1 LKLFR
6 KNKPVLTPEE
16 KLINKKHRFYLLI
29 SGALLGLS
37 FPPMPVPQIMFFA
50 LVPYLYV
57 IERKEK
63 LIEINRATYLA
74 AFVFGLLTI
83 YWVGS
88 WQSTA
93 DPFLMISGVLL
104 VFINPVFFLIPS
116 TIYYFCRKSINK
128 TTALFLLPLFW
139 VTYEYAYML
148 TDASFPWLT
157 LGNGLVKFLSFIQ
170 VADIIGALGLSALVI
185 YINIFLYR
193 AFLSLKAERK
203 KFLIN
208 LAAAILLIIMP
219 VIYGLVRVSS
229 FEFSKDKVRVG
240 LIQPNL
246 DPWDKWAGGNLDD
259 IARLHF
265 DLSQKAIDE
274 GAEIIFW
281 PETAFPVYLFSG
293 SHSAEVDAIYNFI
306 RKNNTYLVTGMP
318 DVRFYPSQAKKG
330 DGIVPPDAKYAEAG
344 DYYYATYNAVFLISP
359 DSYHIQKYGKMKLVP
374 FGERVPFVET
384 VPFLGNLIKWGV
396 GISGWNV
403 GRDTINF
410 TIPAG
415 HFRNLTQKDS
425 LHINSLVCYESIYPY
440 FVSHFIQRNA
450 EMIAVVT
457 NDSWYG
463 KLSGPYQHKEY
474 AVLRAIENRRS
485 VVRAANGGI
494 SCIINPVGI
503 TEVETGM
510 FEQAF
515 IAGDVTIQRDKTFFT
530 QYPLVIP
537 VLSSAVSLWVI
548 GIFVLKKLK
557 LKMKIFM

>member
-6 KNKPVLTPEE
+6 KNKSVLTPEE
-16 KLINKKHRFYLLI
+16 KQKNKKYRLYIIL
-29 SGALLGLS
+29 SGILLGLS
-37 FPPMPVPQIMFFA
+37 FPPLPVPQIMFFA
-50 LVPYLYV
+50 LIPYLYV
-57 IERKEK
+57 IERKER
-63 LIEINRATYLA
+63 LIEINRATYLM

-88 WQSTA
+88 WQSSA

-116 TIYYFCRKSINK
+116 TLYFFCRKSINK
-128 TTALFLLPLFW
+128 TAALFLLPLFW

-170 VADIIGALGLSALVI
+170 VADIIGAEGLTVFVI
-185 YINIFLYR
+185 FINIFLYR
-193 AFLSLKAERK
+193 AFTSVKTDRRK
-203 KFLIN
+203 FYLN
-208 LAAAILLIIMP
+208 FSAAILLIVIP
-219 VIYGLVRVSS
+219 IIYGVVRVSTFS
-229 FEFSKDKVRVG
+229 FSKDKVRVG

-246 DPWDKWAGGNLDD
+246 DPWDKWAGGNIQNIED
-259 IARLHF
+259 IHF
-265 DLSQKAIDE
+265 ELSQKAIDK
-274 GAEIIFW
+274 GAEIVFW

-293 SHSAEVDAIYNFI
+293 SHAAEVNDINNFI

-318 DVRFYPSQAKKG
+318 DVRFYASG
-330 DGIVPPDAKYAEAG
+330 DRKENGTVPPDAKYSKAG
-344 DYYYATYNAVFLISP
+344 DYYYATYNAVFLLDPASH
-359 DSYHIQKYGKMKLVP
+359 HIQKYGKMKLVP
-374 FGERVPFVET
+374 FGEKVPFVESI
-384 VPFLGNLIKWGV
+384 PFLGSLIKWGV

-410 TIPAG
+410 TMPAS
-415 HFRNLTQKDS
+415 HFRSITQKDS
-425 LHINSLVCYESIYPY
+425 LRINTLVCYESIYPY
-440 FVSHFIQRNA
+440 FVANFTQRGA

-503 TEVETGM
+503 TETQSEM
-510 FEQAF
+510 FVKTF
-515 IAGDVTIQRDKTFFT
+515 VTGDVVLQREKTFFT
-530 QYPLVIP
+530 KYPLIIP
-537 VLSSAVSLWVI
+537 VISAAASLWII
-548 GIFVLKKLK
+548 GIFILKKLK
-557 LKMKIFM
+557 LKLKL